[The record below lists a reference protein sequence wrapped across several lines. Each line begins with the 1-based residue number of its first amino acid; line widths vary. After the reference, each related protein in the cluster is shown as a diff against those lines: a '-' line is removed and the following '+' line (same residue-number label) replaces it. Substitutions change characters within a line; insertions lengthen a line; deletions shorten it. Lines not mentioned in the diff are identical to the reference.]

1 MSYGGAAALQAAIY
15 QRLASDAAVTALVG
29 SDIYD
34 AAPSG
39 GTPPATYVSLGS
51 EEAVARNDATG
62 RGALH
67 RLTVSVVTDASG
79 FTAAKQ
85 VAVAISDALAGADL
99 TLARGRLVS
108 LAFERARARRVGE
121 GDQRRID
128 LRFKARIDD

>member
-15 QRLASDAAVTALVG
+15 QKLASDAAVTALVG

-51 EEAVARNDATG
+51 EEAVARNDGTG